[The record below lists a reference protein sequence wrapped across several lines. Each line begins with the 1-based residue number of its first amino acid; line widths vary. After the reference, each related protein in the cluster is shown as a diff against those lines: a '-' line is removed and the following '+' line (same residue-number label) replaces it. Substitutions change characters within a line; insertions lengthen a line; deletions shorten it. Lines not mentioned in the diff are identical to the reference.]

1 MKLKS
6 ALLQEIRKRREEKK
20 ISQAD
25 LAELLNISSDAY
37 RKIENESNGLSVN
50 RLFNICQNLDFSL
63 AMFFTS
69 NRGEQINAEV
79 LEIENTQ
86 LRKDLEYVIADVW
99 YLRETNSKLMG
110 IIGVNSINLQ
120 GIKQS
125 PN

>member
-99 YLRETNSKLMG
+99 YLRETNSKLMS

-120 GIKQS
+120 GINQS